1 MSGSSRILGLVLFL
15 ALLGGGL
22 VFVQRLLGLQ
32 GGEAGLVVAGIQ
44 APLAQGATS
53 WSESLRDLGNFRA
66 LSAENS
72 ALRQQVAAL
81 EVERQRLLALQY
93 ENDRL
98 GSLLDLRKSSF
109 PNGLPARVAAR
120 DPNLWYSQMVFD
132 RGSSDGVQRNR
143 VVVASSGLVGKV
155 ISVSSNASRVRLV
168 LDSGTA
174 VPAMLAESG
183 ALGVVYG
190 EDGFSCVM
198 KFIDH
203 DVKVREGELV
213 LTSGLGDLYPG
224 GIPIGRVSR
233 AYGRTE
239 ALFQSVQVRPT
250 VDFGSVREALI
261 VAKSP
266 DPAGR

>member
-1 MSGSSRILGLVLFL
+1 M
-15 ALLGGGL
+15 
-22 VFVQRLLGLQ
+22 FVQRLFGLP
-32 GGEAGLVVAGIQ
+32 GGEAGLAVAGLQ
-44 APLAQGATS
+44 APLAQGAMS
-53 WSESLRDLGNFRA
+53 WSESLQDIGNFRH
-66 LSAENS
+66 LSLENQ
-72 ALRQQVAAL
+72 ALRQQVAQL

-93 ENDRL
+93 DNDRL
-98 GSLLDLRKSSF
+98 SSLLGLKSSSF
-109 PNGLPARVAAR
+109 PQGVPARVAAR

-132 RGSSDGVQRNR
+132 RGTQDGVQRNR

-155 ISVSSNASRVRLV
+155 ISVSPSASRVRLV

-224 GIPIGRVSR
+224 GVPIGRVSR
-233 AYGRTE
+233 EYGRTE

-250 VDFGSVREALI
+250 VDFGTLREALI
-261 VAKSP
+261 VAKTAS
-266 DPAGR
+266 DGR

>member
-1 MSGSSRILGLVLFL
+1 MSGSSRIVGLVLLL

-22 VFVQRLLGLQ
+22 VFVQRFLGLE
-32 GGEAGLVVAGIQ
+32 GGEAGLMVAGIQ
-44 APLAQGATS
+44 APLAQGTTG
-53 WSESLRDLGNFRA
+53 WSDALRDLGNFRT
-66 LSAENS
+66 LSQENQ
-72 ALRQQVAAL
+72 ALRQETARL

-93 ENDRL
+93 DNDRL
-98 GSLLDLRKSSF
+98 ASLLGLKTSSF
-109 PNGLPARVAAR
+109 PSGLPARVAAR
-120 DPNLWYSQMVFD
+120 DPNLWYSQLVFD
-132 RGSSDGVQRNR
+132 RGSRDGVQRNR

-155 ISVSSNASRVRLV
+155 ISVSPNASRVRLV

-183 ALGVVYG
+183 ALGIVYG

-203 DVKVREGELV
+203 DVKIREGELV

-224 GIPIGRVSR
+224 GVPIGRVSR
-233 AYGRTE
+233 EYGRTE

-250 VDFGSVREALI
+250 VDFGALREALI
-261 VAKSP
+261 VTKPPSE
-266 DPAGR
+266 GK